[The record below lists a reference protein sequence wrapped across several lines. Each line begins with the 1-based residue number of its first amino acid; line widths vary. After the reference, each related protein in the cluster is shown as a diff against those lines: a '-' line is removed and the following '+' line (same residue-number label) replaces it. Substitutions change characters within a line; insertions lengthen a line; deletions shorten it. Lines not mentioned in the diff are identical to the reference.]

1 MYKKVKRFSLL
12 AAIFGFISFSS
23 FCQYTTAV
31 GVRFNSAPALT
42 IKHALSKKNAIEG
55 LLFGYGNGLTGTLL
69 YEVHQNLG
77 EKNLRWYYGAG
88 GHLGVW
94 REGRRR
100 YGPYYIEDGGF
111 HLGAD
116 GILGIE
122 YTFSGAPLNLS
133 LDWKPAFQIIGNPG
147 LYLGDVG
154 LSLRFAV
161 R

>member
-1 MYKKVKRFSLL
+1 MYKLTWGYGLILTICTLL
-12 AAIFGFISFSS
+12 SFSS
-23 FCQYTTAV
+23 FSQYRTAV

-42 IKHALSKKNAIEG
+42 IKHSLSKKNALEG
-55 LLFGYGNGLTGTLL
+55 LLFGYGNGLTATLL

-116 GILGIE
+116 GIIGIE